1 MMQTA
6 GGCDASTHRPIVGT
20 LEKLMQAIDINY
32 ALVPARSSNCRY
44 EGMAILGANGVAFG
58 GHCAAQTLSAAA
70 DQAGGGRWP
79 NSIHTTFLS
88 PIALNQ
94 IISYEVTWLKEGR
107 AFSVL
112 RVDAW
117 QEGLVRLS
125 SVVSFHAA
133 EIAPEHQISMPAASQ
148 PQVCPEWHFIPPGT
162 NPEVRRCFDIR
173 SVEIIAPE
181 TQQHPTQACW
191 LKCRQPL
198 GAPGHLHAGALVWF
212 SDLSLPWIANLP
224 HTEKSGTLF
233 GASLDHS
240 VWFHRQFSANEWLL
254 FVQESPIYTGAR
266 ALTRGMFFTATGH
279 LVATATQETLLR
291 AMPHSD
297 ARRSGI

>member
-1 MMQTA
+1 MP
-6 GGCDASTHRPIVGT
+6 S
-20 LEKLMQAIDINY
+20 INIKD
-32 ALVPARSSNCRY
+32 ALVPARASSCRY

-70 DQAGGGRWP
+70 DEASAGRWP

-94 IISYEVTWLKEGR
+94 IISYEVSWLKKGR

-117 QEGLVRLS
+117 QDGLVRLT
-125 SVVSFHAA
+125 SVVSFHGA
-133 EIAPEHQISMPAASQ
+133 EVAPEHQIAMPAADQ
-148 PQVCPEWHFIPPGT
+148 PHVCPEWHFIPPGT

-173 SVEIIAPE
+173 SVEVAGLD
-181 TQQHPTQACW
+181 TLQHPTQACW

-198 GAPGHLHAGALVWF
+198 GAAGHLHAGALVWF

-224 HTEKSGTLF
+224 HTEKAGTLF
-233 GASLDHS
+233 GASLDHT
-240 VWFHRQFSANEWLL
+240 VWFHRQFAAEEWLL
-254 FVQESPIYTGAR
+254 FVQESPIYNGAR
-266 ALTRGMFFTATGH
+266 ALTRGMFFTADGD

-291 AMPHSD
+291 PLPLSD